1 MNSEMHISETN
12 TAASTTITTRRSTS
26 IANRTVP
33 TTLRTVQCGNNG
45 KGTKVLL
52 FPKPDYATI
61 QRAIQKRSVAYEQP
75 EPTKKL
81 KVQVERPVQQSQN
94 RTAHQPNSSTGLPI
108 DSSSRDD
115 LADLDSALYSPPEY
129 IVQKVMGD
137 CTEDTITD
145 PLSNPCPVPV
155 SIASD
160 RSTTVEATSLHPI
173 WVQSPS
179 PPLSPHFVSL
189 TESSIQP
196 LERPLAAGVVDP
208 NAVPAPTDVLQLIAE
223 LSATMNRRFDEL
235 AAQIES
241 LHKGVSVVRQTAL
254 ITEAVLNRVQNAA
267 CPNLEGSAPPISEGF
282 IVQPIRSKEE
292 LNAMEQKLGEK
303 LYMEDCVGWLQKKL
317 VSPLMNKRLMK
328 AKNLVFDATF
338 AKNCRW
344 SARNNKIALSSFPN
358 VCELFR
364 RAASTSTASVTPSD
378 VSDFFTRVLR
388 YVK

>member
-1 MNSEMHISETN
+1 MKSEMHISETN

-26 IANRTVP
+26 IAN
-33 TTLRTVQCGNNG
+33 Q
-45 KGTKVLL
+45 
-52 FPKPDYATI
+52 
-61 QRAIQKRSVAYEQP
+61 
-75 EPTKKL
+75 
-81 KVQVERPVQQSQN
+81 
-94 RTAHQPNSSTGLPI
+94 
-108 DSSSRDD
+108 
-115 LADLDSALYSPPEY
+115 
-129 IVQKVMGD
+129 
-137 CTEDTITD
+137 
-145 PLSNPCPVPV
+145 
-155 SIASD
+155 
-160 RSTTVEATSLHPI
+160 
-173 WVQSPS
+173 
-179 PPLSPHFVSL
+179 
-189 TESSIQP
+189 SSIQP
-196 LERPLAAGVVDP
+196 LERPLAAGIVDP

-241 LHKGVSVVRQTAL
+241 LHKGVSVLRRTAL

-267 CPNLEGSAPPISEGF
+267 CPNLDGSAPPIQEGF
-282 IVQPIRSKEE
+282 MVQPIRSEEE

-303 LYMEDCVGWLQKKL
+303 LYMEGCVGWLQKKL

-328 AKNLVFDATF
+328 VKYLVFDATF